1 MASCPT
7 QDCCLSMAS
16 QMHSYLSKLLV
27 NGKLSKA
34 NQVVQGKPSC
44 PRQTKLSKANQV
56 VQGKPSCPR
65 QTKLSK
71 ANQVV
76 QGKPSCPRQTK
87 LSNAWL
93 LVSVKSSKSRQVV
106 QVEVDTCQWQVVQGH
121 SSMAGLLAQGC
132 LSMIT
137 RPSHGYL
144 FNLF

>member
-16 QMHSYLSKLLV
+16 QMHGYLSKLLV
-27 NGKLSKA
+27 NG
-34 NQVVQGKPSC
+34 
-44 PRQTKLSKANQV
+44 KLSKANQV

-106 QVEVDTCQWQVVQGH
+106 QVEVDTCQWQVVQG
-121 SSMAGLLAQGC
+121 
-132 LSMIT
+132 
-137 RPSHGYL
+137 
-144 FNLF
+144 